1 LKVAGKD
8 QSKEG
13 ECDEAARKLDTARS
27 LFYNGVRLKADLLH
41 ARGGSRARYGTIKGK
56 SFRRVRRA
64 GRISRAPDEP
74 QCTLES
80 EYPGITAGWRRRI
93 LSSYLSSFSLST
105 LSVGLFMKY
114 KFRVSHCVRTRA
126 RNIGCGRAADISG
139 IIPAADVSEVVV
151 S

>member
-1 LKVAGKD
+1 MKVAGKD
-8 QSKEG
+8 QGKEG
-13 ECDEAARKLDTARS
+13 EATRPHASPDTARS

-74 QCTLES
+74 RCTLES

-93 LSSYLSSFSLST
+93 LSFHLHLST

-114 KFRVSHCVRTRA
+114 KFAFRTAYVRERPGM
-126 RNIGCGRAADISG
+126 RPPQIFRG
-139 IIPAADVSEVVV
+139 
-151 S
+151 